1 MVVPAAGGA
10 FRRGDR
16 PALRLRMATTLLGGR
31 GARVAQSALVIAIA
45 LTMNFALPR
54 LAPGDP
60 VNYLFGAEA
69 HTLTPAQRQQ
79 VRHELGLD
87 RSLAAQYAGYFTG
100 ILTGDLG
107 RSVRFRAPVADVLA
121 DRVKWTL
128 LLIVPSLF
136 LTMIAGTV
144 LGSLAAWRRGS
155 AREIG
160 LLVGMLAL
168 DSMPVFWLGM
178 ILISV
183 FAVHLGWLPS
193 FGARP
198 LDAGAGGLAAAIG
211 IGRRMILPVAT
222 ITLSSVGAVFLL
234 TRASMLTTL
243 GEDFVLMAQAKG
255 LSDRRVLFGHALR
268 NALLPI
274 YTNLSLSVGA
284 LASGVVVVETVFSYP
299 GLGRVIYEGVLAR
312 DYPLLQGAF
321 LLVTLGVVGANLIA
335 DLTYPLIDPRVRPG
349 GS

>member
-1 MVVPAAGGA
+1 M
-10 FRRGDR
+10 
-16 PALRLRMATTLLGGR
+16 LLGAR
-31 GARVAQSALVIAIA
+31 GVRVAQSALVLFIA

-60 VNYLFGAEA
+60 LNYLFGQDVN
-69 HTLTPAQRQQ
+69 TLTPAQKQQ

-87 RSLAAQYAGYFTG
+87 RPLAAQYAGYLAG
-100 ILTGDLG
+100 MLTGDLG
-107 RSVRFRAPVADVLA
+107 RSVRFHAPVVDVLA
-121 DRVKWTL
+121 DRVTWTI
-128 LLIVPSLF
+128 LLIVPSLI
-136 LTMIAGTV
+136 LTTIAGTI
-144 LGSLAAWRRGS
+144 LGALAAWRRGR
-155 AREIG
+155 ARDLG

-168 DSMPVFWLGM
+168 DSMPVFWIGM

-198 LDAGAGGLAAAIG
+198 LDAGGGPLTLAAG
-211 IGRRMILPVAT
+211 IVRRMMLPVAA

-255 LSDRRVLFGHALR
+255 LPDRRVVFGHALR

-274 YTNLSLSVGA
+274 FTNLTLSLGA

-321 LLVTLGVVGANLIA
+321 LLVTVGVVGANLIA
-335 DLTYPLIDPRVRPG
+335 DLTYPLIDPRVRSG
-349 GS
+349 AA